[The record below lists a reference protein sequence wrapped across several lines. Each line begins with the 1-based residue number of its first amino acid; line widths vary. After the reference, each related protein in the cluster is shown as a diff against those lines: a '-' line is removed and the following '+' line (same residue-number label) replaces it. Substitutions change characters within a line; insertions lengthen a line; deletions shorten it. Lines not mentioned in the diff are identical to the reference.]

1 LKNQEGLK
9 KREKVKREEERLFT
23 SAGFD
28 SFFISRN
35 TQGHCCS
42 FFLSLTHTVLYE
54 GESEFSCGMEGGRK
68 MPQLPKPVGKAT
80 LNGGSISAV
89 PSPSKAIQINQPW
102 KDLMNVQAPFSL
114 FDSNILETAQGE
126 WTLKEKERGN
136 SSWPF
141 R

>member
-1 LKNQEGLK
+1 
-9 KREKVKREEERLFT
+9 
-23 SAGFD
+23 
-28 SFFISRN
+28 
-35 TQGHCCS
+35 
-42 FFLSLTHTVLYE
+42 
-54 GESEFSCGMEGGRK
+54 

-114 FDSNILETAQGE
+114 FDSNIFETAQGE